1 MAPSAEPLISR
12 RARADIDRVSRIMQ
26 GMLSV
31 WLHRL
36 STGQVDSDEIHRLLG
51 RKRWRW
57 VEFAGYAIVFRP
69 LSDAEREK
77 RGAALPTLL
86 IGRIVPV
93 AEIARIGKEFL
104 TGAEDGGE

>member
-1 MAPSAEPLISR
+1 LALGALAASSAS
-12 RARADIDRVSRIMQ
+12 AASKVAFH
-26 GMLSV
+26 GK
-31 WLHRL
+31 
-36 STGQVDSDEIHRLLG
+36 SDEIHRLLG

-104 TGAEDGGE
+104 TGTEDGGE